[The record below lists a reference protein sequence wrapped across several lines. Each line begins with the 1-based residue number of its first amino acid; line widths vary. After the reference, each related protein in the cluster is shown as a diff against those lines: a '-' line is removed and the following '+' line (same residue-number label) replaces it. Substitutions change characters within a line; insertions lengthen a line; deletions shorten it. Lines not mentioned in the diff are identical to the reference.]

1 MLRLHVFNT
10 GWVSLQEK
18 DLYLGGGSALRT
30 LPVLCFVIEHPRG
43 LLVFD
48 TGLNAA
54 FATHPSQ
61 YVAPF
66 GNQWL
71 PFHSSP
77 GMNLSAQ
84 MRAKGLPPEEVTYV
98 VLSHLHYDHSGDLRA
113 FPQARLVVTREEWRA
128 AQALFKRSRGYLG
141 KDYAGLAFTLLDFPP
156 YSAEASNRA
165 LEGNYGLDMLDDG
178 SLILLPTFGHT
189 YGHQSLLL
197 FLPHGLVLLAGDAVY
212 VREGYSTPAAQP
224 HADAPESAWRS
235 TIVLRIL
242 AKEDPQAII
251 VPTHDD
257 RMLRGLHRPDVV
269 LVPQGRL
276 TAGPYSWLG

>member
-10 GWVSLQEK
+10 GWVSMQEGQ
-18 DLYLGGGSALRT
+18 LYLGGGSALRT
-30 LPVLCFVIEHPRG
+30 LPILSFVIEHPRG

-54 FATHPSQ
+54 FAAHPSS
-61 YVAPF
+61 YVGPF

-71 PFHSSP
+71 PFRSAP
-77 GMNLSAQ
+77 GMNLAAQ
-84 MRAKGLPPEEVTYV
+84 MRAHGLPPEDVTHV

-113 FPQARLVVTREEWRA
+113 FPESRLVVTRQEWRA

-156 YSAEASNRA
+156 DDGEASNPT
-165 LEGNYGLDMLDDG
+165 LEGEYGLDMLDDG
-178 SLILLPTFGHT
+178 SLILVPTFGHT
-189 YGHQSLLL
+189 HGHQSLLV
-197 FLPHGLVLLAGDAVY
+197 FLRDGVVLLAGDAVY
-212 VREGYSTPAAQP
+212 VHEGYTMPAAQP

-235 TIVLRIL
+235 TIALRIL

-257 RMLRGLHRPDVV
+257 RTLQDLDRPDIV
-269 LVPQGRL
+269 LVPQERF
-276 TAGPYSWLG
+276 TAGPTPG